1 MIHITQAC
9 VDALAARVNEIDS
22 MIVQADVD
30 NDKER
35 ADHHHDLRRLE
46 RYKARRRGLIT
57 VRDRLRRLYVEI
69 TNKDPWEGVPF

>member
-9 VDALAARVNEIDS
+9 VDALAAR
-22 MIVQADVD
+22 VQADVD